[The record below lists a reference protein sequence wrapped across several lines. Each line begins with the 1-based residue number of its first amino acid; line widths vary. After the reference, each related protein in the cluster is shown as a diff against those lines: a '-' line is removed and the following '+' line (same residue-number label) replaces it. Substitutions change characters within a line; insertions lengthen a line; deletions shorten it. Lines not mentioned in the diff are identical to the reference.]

1 MTLYELT
8 GQFLQVNE
16 MAANGEID
24 EETMQGTLESIEC
37 EIEVKAENYAK
48 VIRNLESD
56 AEMLKKEEERLYER
70 RKTIENNIKRIKTN
84 LENCMIAVDKKKF
97 KTDLF
102 SFNIQKNAPALII
115 DNKNSIPAEYLIQQE
130 PKVDT
135 VNLKK
140 YLKENKADFAH
151 LEQSE
156 SLRIR

>member
-8 GQFLQVNE
+8 GQFLEVNE
-16 MAANGEID
+16 MAENGEID
-24 EETMQGTLESIEC
+24 EETMQDTLESIEC

-56 AEMLKKEEERLYER
+56 IESLKKEEERLYER
-70 RKTIENNIKRIKTN
+70 RKTIENNIKRIKKN

-102 SFNIQKNAPALII
+102 SFNIQKNAPSLVI

>member
-16 MAANGEID
+16 MAVNGEID

-37 EIEVKAENYAK
+37 EIEEKAENYAK

-56 AEMLKKEEERLYER
+56 AEMLKKEEERLYNR

-102 SFNIQKNAPALII
+102 SFNIQKNTPTLVI

-140 YLKENKADFAH
+140 YLKENEADFAH

>member
-16 MAANGEID
+16 MAVNGEID
-24 EETMQGTLESIEC
+24 EETMQGTLEAIEC
-37 EIEVKAENYAK
+37 EIEEKAENYAK

-56 AEMLKKEEERLYER
+56 IEALKKEEERLYER
-70 RKTIENNIKRIKTN
+70 RKTIENNIKRIKKN

-102 SFNIQKNAPALII
+102 SFNIQKNVPALVI

-135 VNLKK
+135 ANLKK

>member
-16 MAANGEID
+16 MAVNGEID
-24 EETMQGTLESIEC
+24 EETMQDTLESIEC
-37 EIEVKAENYAK
+37 EIEEKAENYAK

-56 AEMLKKEEERLYER
+56 AEMLKKEEERLYNR

-102 SFNIQKNAPALII
+102 SFNIQKNAPALVI

>member
-8 GQFLQVNE
+8 GQFLEVNE
-16 MAANGEID
+16 MAENGEID
-24 EETMQGTLESIEC
+24 EETMQDTLESIEC

-48 VIRNLESD
+48 VIKNLEAD
-56 AEMLKKEEERLYER
+56 AEMLEKEEARFHAR
-70 RKTIENNIKRIKTN
+70 RKTIENNIKRIKKN

-102 SFNIQKNAPALII
+102 SFNIQKNAPSLVI

>member
-8 GQFLQVNE
+8 GQFLEVNE
-16 MAANGEID
+16 MAENGEID
-24 EETMQGTLESIEC
+24 DVTMQDTLESIEC

-56 AEMLKKEEERLYER
+56 MEALKKEEERLYER
-70 RKTIENNIKRIKTN
+70 RKTIENNIKRIKKN

-102 SFNIQKNAPALII
+102 SFNIQKNTPSLVI

-140 YLKENKADFAH
+140 FLKENKADFAH

>member
-8 GQFLQVNE
+8 GQFLEVNE
-16 MAANGEID
+16 MAENGEID
-24 EETMQGTLESIEC
+24 EETMQDTLESIEC

-56 AEMLKKEEERLYER
+56 MEALKKEEERLYER
-70 RKTIENNIKRIKTN
+70 RKTIENNIKRIKKN

-102 SFNIQKNAPALII
+102 SFNIQKNAPSLVI

-130 PKVDT
+130 PKVDA

-140 YLKENKADFAH
+140 FLKENKADFAH

>member
-8 GQFLQVNE
+8 GQFLEVNE
-16 MAANGEID
+16 MAENGEID
-24 EETMQGTLESIEC
+24 DVTMQDTLESIEC

-56 AEMLKKEEERLYER
+56 MEALKKEEERLYER
-70 RKTIENNIKRIKTN
+70 RKTIENNIKRIKKN

-102 SFNIQKNAPALII
+102 SFNIQKNTPSLVI

-140 YLKENKADFAH
+140 YLKENDADFAH